1 MRLNKNSKHWVKA
14 VCTPEKAVEW
24 FNEED
29 KWVYAYESLND
40 VGNTYTLTDNPEVID
55 CLVGRVERYYIHTLE
70 MLIRAPELVMR
81 NCDIKINV
89 IRRT

>member
-1 MRLNKNSKHWVKA
+1 MRLHKDHKDWVKA

-40 VGNTYTLTDNPEVID
+40 VGSTYSLTDNPEATDYLVDKVEVYYRDWFKKEVIGD
-55 CLVGRVERYYIHTLE
+55 EIVDTK
-70 MLIRAPELVMR
+70 LIAEL
-81 NCDIKINV
+81 
-89 IRRT
+89 TH